1 MTTYYLLSKCKYIS
15 FISSPEN
22 NEKEITA
29 TIDDSHPISQFKPFD
44 DVVLYIDATS
54 KEFEDIQILSDKE
67 HANESSTQLKTQEVL
82 KGPLMGAS
90 NNLDAFNEDK
100 YAVQIGKRNA
110 AIIYKGQNHA
120 VLDSMAEN
128 GIIIGVKKPNSIK
141 RLFNM
146 LSKINSF
153 SLVIYHPGLET
164 SIIAGHYPDTFLVP
178 KYKIGSG
185 EICAV
190 FYRYICLYFFGYCS
204 IKDEYDYEKN
214 YEL

>member
-1 MTTYYLLSKCKYIS
+1 MLSKCKYIA
-15 FISSPEN
+15 FISDKQF
-22 NEKEITA
+22 NEKQIDA
-29 TIDDSHPISQFKPFD
+29 YIDDEHSISQLELHDSMTIF
-44 DVVLYIDATS
+44 IDATS
-54 KEFEDIQILSDKE
+54 KEFNDIQILSDKE
-67 HANESSTQLKTQEVL
+67 HKDESSTQMKTQEVL

-100 YAVQIGKRNA
+100 YAVQVGKRNA
-110 AIIYKGQNHA
+110 AIAFKGQNHS

-128 GIIIGVKKPNSIK
+128 GIVIGVKKPNSIK

-146 LSKINSF
+146 LSKLNSF
-153 SLVIYHPGLET
+153 SLVICHPGLET
-164 SIIAGHYPDTFLVP
+164 TILAGHYPDTFLVP